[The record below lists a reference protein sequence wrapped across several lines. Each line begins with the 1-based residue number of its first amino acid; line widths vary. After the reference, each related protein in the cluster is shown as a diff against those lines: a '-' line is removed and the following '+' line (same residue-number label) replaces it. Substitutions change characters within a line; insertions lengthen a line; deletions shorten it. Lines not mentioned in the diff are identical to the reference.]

1 LPAAQLAPPQN
12 HSAQSL
18 LILSYSYT
26 KIPPQAGNHLNP
38 ALNPKAKRN
47 EKEKKSS
54 KSPTL
59 TVIPWPI
66 TSNTKY

>member
-26 KIPPQAGNHLNP
+26 KLPPQAGNHLNP

-47 EKEKKSS
+47 EKEKK
-54 KSPTL
+54 KFK
-59 TVIPWPI
+59 IPNPH
-66 TSNTKY
+66 SHPLAN